1 MSANPDYTAL
11 IDSLSA
17 RFPSFGAVGSA
28 AFKPGLERTVAMC
41 ALLDNPQRRYRTI
54 HIAGTNGKGSTANMI
69 AATLASTGL
78 VTGLYTS
85 PHILDFRERM
95 RVVTASGVTMPSEEY
110 VLEFWKRWGGEFD
123 RLDLSYFEIT
133 TVMAFDFFA
142 RSGVQVAVIE
152 TGLGGRLD
160 ATNIIVPE
168 LSVITN
174 IGYDHT
180 DILGPTLSAI
190 AGEKAGIIKAGVP
203 VVIGESHPE
212 TDPVFES
219 VAASAGAP
227 IRFADKE
234 ALPHAVGT
242 AGASGAADFETV
254 MAGMDLQGSYQRKN
268 LRTVLCALD
277 TIGMTPDP
285 EALMHAAAICEFHGR
300 WEKLCDNPLVICD
313 IGHNEHGLK
322 YNFAQL
328 DAMLDRGEITDLVIV
343 YGSVADKDVDAV
355 LRILPGRAR
364 IFFTNADNH
373 RAMPAD
379 ELAVRFNMLRGTDI
393 SASAPV
399 VVPRVA
405 DAVAAALDL
414 CRSLTEH
421 DAVSRPMIYIGG
433 STYVVSEAL
442 SLLKAPH
449 GESDE
454 S

>member
-1 MSANPDYTAL
+1 
-11 IDSLSA
+11 
-17 RFPSFGAVGSA
+17 
-28 AFKPGLERTVAMC
+28 MC
-41 ALLDNPQRRYRTI
+41 DMLGNPQRRYRTI

-69 AATLASTGL
+69 AAVLASSGR

-95 RVVTASGVTMPSEEY
+95 RIVTASGVTMPSEEY
-110 VLEFWKRWGGEFD
+110 VLEFWSRWSGECD

-142 RSGVQVAVIE
+142 RSGVETAVIE

-160 ATNIIVPE
+160 ATNIIIPE

-180 DILGPTLSAI
+180 DILGPTLAAI
-190 AGEKAGIIKAGVP
+190 AGEKAGIIKPGVP

-212 TDPVFES
+212 TDPVFEG
-219 VAASAGAP
+219 VATAAGAP
-227 IRFADKE
+227 IRFADRE
-234 ALPHAVGT
+234 ALPVM
-242 AGASGAADFETV
+242 AGAADTAADFETV
-254 MAGMDLQGSYQRKN
+254 LSGMDLQGSYQRKN

-277 TIGMTPDP
+277 TLGVTPDP
-285 EALMHAAAICEFHGR
+285 DALMHAAAICEFHGR
-300 WEKLCDNPLVICD
+300 WEKVCDNPLIICD

-328 DAMLDRGEITDLVIV
+328 NGMLDRGDISDLVMV
-343 YGSVADKDVDAV
+343 YGSVADKDVNAV

-379 ELAVRFNMLRGTDI
+379 ELAARFNMLRGTDI

-405 DAVAAALDL
+405 DAVDAALGL

-421 DAVSRPMIYIGG
+421 DAAARPMIYIGG

-442 SLLKAPH
+442 SFLKAPH
-449 GESDE
+449 GES
-454 S
+454 